1 MNKPKHID
9 PLPYF
14 SVSDHCLAIAGRT
27 AIELDQS
34 GSPFYVYSKQRIEQ
48 KLSTLRTAM
57 PRNIRLHYAVK
68 ANPMAD
74 LITWLSP
81 QCDGLDVAS
90 GGELQNTL
98 ALGIDG
104 QDISFA
110 GPGKSIDELTL
121 AIKSGCNLNIESDTE
136 LTRVIELS
144 QQLKQVAR
152 VALRINP
159 DFELKSSGM
168 QMAGGAKPFGVDSEK
183 ALPILQ
189 RMLAAKLDFR
199 GIQIYAGSQN
209 LSASAIN
216 QAMTQTFALGAA
228 LSQELGQTLAS
239 FNIGGGFGVPYFAG
253 QEELDIEAVG
263 RHLHDLMQ
271 DYQATFSETDIIL
284 ELGRYIVADAGVYL
298 CKITDKKVSRGE
310 TFLITNGG
318 LHHNLAA
325 SGNFGQ
331 VIRKNYPV
339 LIANKLATT
348 AKDPVEEV
356 TIVGPLCTPLDI
368 LAKHI
373 RLPKADIGDYVA
385 VFQTGAYGYSASPK
399 DFLGHPAANE
409 ILL

>member
-14 SVSDHCLAIAGRT
+14 SVHDHCLAIAGRT
-27 AIELDQS
+27 PVELDQFDR
-34 GSPFYVYSKQRIEQ
+34 PFYIYSKQRIEQ
-48 KLSTLRTAM
+48 KLSALRSVI
-57 PRNIRLHYAVK
+57 PSNIHLHYAVK

-74 LITWLSP
+74 LIAWLGSR
-81 QCDGLDVAS
+81 CEGLDVAS
-90 GGELQNTL
+90 GGELQKAL
-98 ALGIDG
+98 SLGIAG

-110 GPGKSIDELTL
+110 GPGKSLGELTL
-121 AIKSGCNLNIESDTE
+121 AIESDCTLNIESETE

-144 QQLKQVAR
+144 QQLKKTAR
-152 VALRINP
+152 VALRLNP
-159 DFELKSSGM
+159 NFELKSSGM
-168 QMAGGAKPFGVDSEK
+168 QMAGGTKPFGVDAET

-189 RMLAAKLDFR
+189 RMLAAGLNFR

-216 QAMTQTFALGAA
+216 EAMTQTFALGAQ
-228 LSQELGQTLAS
+228 LSQELGQPLPS
-239 FNIGGGFGVPYFAG
+239 FNVGGGFGVPYFAG
-253 QEELDIEAVG
+253 QQELDLDAVG
-263 RHLHDLMQ
+263 KHLHSLMQ
-271 DYQATFSETDIIL
+271 DYQSVFAETDIIL
-284 ELGRYIVADAGVYL
+284 ELGRYLVADAGVYL
-298 CKITDKKVSRGE
+298 CKVTDKKVSRGE

-318 LHHNLAA
+318 LHHSLAA

-339 LIANKLATT
+339 LIANKLEPTNKNHT
-348 AKDPVEEV
+348 EEV

-368 LAKHI
+368 LAKHVQ
-373 RLPKADIGDYVA
+373 LPKADIGDYVA

-399 DFLGHPAANE
+399 DFLGHPAAHE